1 MRLNIGA
8 SQQHKLNIGASQGG
22 LAGLGLA
29 ILQRLDVRSWKIKS
43 WWFR

>member
-8 SQQHKLNIGASQGG
+8 SQMHRLNIGASQGG

-29 ILQRLDVRSWKIKS
+29 ILQRLDLRSWHLTA
-43 WWFR
+43 WWFK